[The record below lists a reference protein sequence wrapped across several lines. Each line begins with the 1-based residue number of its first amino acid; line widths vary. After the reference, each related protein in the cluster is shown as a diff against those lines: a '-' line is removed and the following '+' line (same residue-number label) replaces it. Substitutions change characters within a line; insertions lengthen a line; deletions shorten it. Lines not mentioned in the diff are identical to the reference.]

1 MDKLEKDN
9 IVQVIFGIAF
19 SKNVLSVPEI
29 ERIHDSYYKDYE
41 SKDNFNVSI
50 NDRLNASIDI
60 SKTQTGITLSNGRR
74 AIILDENR
82 VVLIQNPPYLGAERM
97 FKDFME
103 IISNLKVVSKTI
115 ENTPYDFGIRYINKF
130 TLNQQRFN
138 SQDFDRF
145 KLPTIDFQ
153 DSRYSIQRIIR
164 NTDISHILNI
174 LVENKPIDIAEI
186 TLDIDTHTQ
195 FTKIDELVG
204 NFERIRDAKNTLF
217 SKIFPNSKEM
227 KEFRNE

>member
-29 ERIHDSYYKDYE
+29 ERIHDSCYKDYE

-50 NDRLNASIDI
+50 NDRLNASIDV
-60 SKTQTGITLSNGRR
+60 SKTQAGITLSNAER

-103 IISNLKVVSKTI
+103 IISNLKLVSKTI

-145 KLPTIDFQ
+145 KLPALGFQ
-153 DSRYSIQRIIR
+153 DSRYTIQRLIR

-174 LVENKPIDIAEI
+174 LVENKTIDIAV

-195 FTKIDELVG
+195 FTKIDELNG
-204 NFERIRDAKNTLF
+204 NFERIRDAKNILF

>member
-9 IVQVIFGIAF
+9 IAQVIFGIAF

-29 ERIHDSYYKDYE
+29 ERIHDSCYKGYE

-50 NDRLNASIDI
+50 NDRLNASIDV
-60 SKTQTGITLSNGRR
+60 SKTRAGITLSSAGR

-97 FKDFME
+97 FKDFMA
-103 IISNLKVVSKTI
+103 IISNLKLVSKTI

-138 SQDFDRF
+138 SKDFDSF
-145 KLPTIDFQ
+145 KLPAIDFQ
-153 DSRYSIQRIIR
+153 DSRYTIQRIIR

-174 LVENKPIDIAEI
+174 LVENKPIDIAV

-195 FTKIDELVG
+195 FTKIDEIDG
-204 NFERIRDAKNTLF
+204 NFARIRDAKNTLF